1 MKVPA
6 QHVSVRL
13 DDSTI
18 ARIDAVIPLFAVAW
32 RDGIRSDVLR
42 EIIRLGLD
50 HFERDPEG
58 ALRDLAGPKKTEPE
72 PV

>member
-1 MKVPA
+1 MTLPS
-6 QHVSVRL
+6 QLVSVRL
-13 DDSTI
+13 DDATI
-18 ARIDAVIPLFAVAW
+18 ARIDALLPMFADAG

-42 EIIRLGLD
+42 EIIRLGLE

-58 ALRDLAGPKKTEPE
+58 ALRDLAHPKKTEPE